1 MEIPRKNPEEI
12 LEITNTVT
20 ETKNAFDELISRVD
34 PAKEIITEL
43 EDIST
48 ETLKTE
54 KQRKKKTLK
63 ENERTECRRIEEQLR
78 RM

>member
-1 MEIPRKNPEEI
+1 MEIPRKNPKEI
-12 LEITNTVT
+12 LEITNTMT
-20 ETKNAFDELISRVD
+20 EMKNAFDELISRVD

-54 KQRKKKTLK
+54 KQREKKKTLK
-63 ENERTECRRIEEQLR
+63 ENERTECRRIEEQL
-78 RM
+78 